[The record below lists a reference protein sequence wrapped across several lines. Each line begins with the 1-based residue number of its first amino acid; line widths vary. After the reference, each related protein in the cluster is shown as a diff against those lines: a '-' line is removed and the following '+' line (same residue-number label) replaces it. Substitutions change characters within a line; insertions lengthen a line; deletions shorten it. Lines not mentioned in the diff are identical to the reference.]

1 MLSMDELVKAYY
13 GKSLQSSADLKT
25 SACCDA
31 NAVPA
36 WLKPLLAK
44 VHPEVC
50 NRYYGCGLVCPEHIN
65 GFKVLDLGSGAGRD
79 AYLLAQL
86 VGPTGEVV
94 GVDITSEQ
102 LSISRNYL
110 NYHSD
115 LFGYSNI
122 SFIEGRIEN
131 LADLGLQPQSFDLIV
146 SNCVLNLSMDKSA
159 VLEGVRNLLKNDGK
173 FYFADIYADTPIPP
187 ELRNHPVLYGECL
200 SGAFY
205 TDEFIAL
212 SQKMGFHEPQL
223 ITQKP
228 IIIEDNEIAAMLKG
242 INFCSTTY
250 QLHKNQLT
258 H

>member
-1 MLSMDELVKAYY
+1 
-13 GKSLQSSADLKT
+13 
-25 SACCDA
+25 
-31 NAVPA
+31 
-36 WLKPLLAK
+36 
-44 VHPEVC
+44 
-50 NRYYGCGLVCPEHIN
+50 
-65 GFKVLDLGSGAGRD
+65 
-79 AYLLAQL
+79 

-94 GVDITSEQ
+94 GVDITLEQ

-110 NYHSD
+110 KYHSD
-115 LFGYSNI
+115 LFGYSNV

-159 VLEGVRNLLKNDGK
+159 VLEGVRNLLKNDGR

-212 SQKMGFHEPQL
+212 SQKMGFLEPEL
-223 ITQKP
+223 ITQKS
-228 IIIEDNEIAAMLKG
+228 ITIDDNELALLLKN
-242 INFCSTTY
+242 INFCSATY
-250 QLHKNQLT
+250 QLHKK
-258 H
+258 